1 MGGRRKSREL
11 ALQVLYQIDVGR
23 QNPRDG
29 LDLFWR
35 NFNNLGGAKEFSERL
50 VEGVCQHKDQ
60 IDGVI
65 ESYSENWRLKRISK
79 VDRNVLRLA
88 IFELLYCNDIPSKVT
103 MNEAVDLGKKFGS
116 EKSGSF
122 INGVLDKISVSVDKD
137 GPQARE
143 TN

>member
-23 QNPRDG
+23 QNARDG

-35 NFNNLGGAKEFSERL
+35 NFEDWGGAREFSERL
-50 VEGVCQHKDQ
+50 VEGVCRHKDQ
-60 IDGVI
+60 IDLVI
-65 ESYSENWRLKRISK
+65 ESYSENWRLQRISK
-79 VDRNVLRLA
+79 VDKNVLRLA
-88 IFELLYCNDIPSKVT
+88 IFELLYCNDIPSRVT

-122 INGVLDKISVSVDKD
+122 INGILDRVSVSTDKD
-137 GPQARE
+137 GPQTRE